1 MDEKVNDP
9 TLQTIWETLSKIDC
23 SEHTEDKGGLTYLSW
38 AWCWQLLVENF
49 AFAQYEFA
57 DNETHADG
65 SMTVHCTVIIGACRR
80 SMWLPV
86 MDHRNRA
93 LVNPDSRSIS
103 DSKMRCLT
111 KCIAMFGLGHYI
123 YAGEDLPFAPQEESG
138 DESLGEMIQRTG
150 SMVAAPPAAS
160 EDADRED
167 ADREDADEPPIP
179 QNEKDA
185 ESWVKVAVSFIDE
198 FCDSYDGLKAYWAAN
213 SESIAAV
220 EKYPGPYAALRNHFA
235 EARGKLQK
243 KESDE

>member
-1 MDEKVNDP
+1 MTDDIGDP
-9 TLQTIWETLSKIDC
+9 TLKTIWETLSKIDC

-49 AFAQYEFA
+49 PFAQYEFA

-103 DSKMRCLT
+103 DAKMRCLT

-123 YAGEDLPFAPQEESG
+123 YAGEDLPVSPQEENG
-138 DESLGEMIQRTG
+138 DETPRKG
-150 SMVAAPPAAS
+150 STQTKGKENTPPAAS
-160 EDADRED
+160 AEPEQEDED
-167 ADREDADEPPIP
+167 ELPVP
-179 QNEKDA
+179 QNEKEA
-185 ESWVKVAVSFIDE
+185 QTWVETAVSFIDE
-198 FCDSYDGLKAYWAAN
+198 FCDSYDGLKKYWKSNA
-213 SESIAAV
+213 ESITAV
-220 EKYPGPYAALRNHFA
+220 EQYPEQYETLKRHFT
-235 EARGKLQK
+235 EARTKL
-243 KESDE
+243 EEDE

>member
-1 MDEKVNDP
+1 MTDDIGDP
-9 TLQTIWETLSKIDC
+9 TLRTIWETLSKIDC

-49 AFAQYEFA
+49 PFAQYEFA

-123 YAGEDLPFAPQEESG
+123 YAGEDLPVSPQEENG
-138 DESLGEMIQRTG
+138 DETPRKESTQTKGKENT
-150 SMVAAPPAAS
+150 PPAAS
-160 EDADRED
+160 AEPEQGNGDFPFDPKNEEGGRNWARWLEENLFNELEPQSLEGLHSYWDANKSGVEWLGKEFPDIYEEVQG
-167 ADREDADEPPIP
+167 AFSQAL
-179 QNEKDA
+179 EKIEA
-185 ESWVKVAVSFIDE
+185 EGE
-198 FCDSYDGLKAYWAAN
+198 
-213 SESIAAV
+213 E
-220 EKYPGPYAALRNHFA
+220 E
-235 EARGKLQK
+235 
-243 KESDE
+243 

>member
-1 MDEKVNDP
+1 MTDDIGDP
-9 TLQTIWETLSKIDC
+9 TLKTIWETLSKIDC

-49 AFAQYEFA
+49 PFAQYEFA

-103 DSKMRCLT
+103 DAKMRCLT

-123 YAGEDLPFAPQEESG
+123 YAGEDLPVSPQEENG
-138 DESLGEMIQRTG
+138 DETPRKRSTEAKGKTNT
-150 SMVAAPPAAS
+150 PPAAS
-160 EDADRED
+160 TEPESEDED
-167 ADREDADEPPIP
+167 EQPIP
-179 QNEKDA
+179 ENEKEA
-185 ESWVKVAVSFIDE
+185 KIWVETAVTFIDT
-198 FCDSYDGLKAYWAAN
+198 FCESYDELKAYWTAN
-213 SESIAAV
+213 AESITAV
-220 EKYPGPYAALRNHFA
+220 EQYPEQYETLRNHFA
-235 EARGKLQK
+235 DARAKL
-243 KESDE
+243 EEDE

>member
-1 MDEKVNDP
+1 MTDDIGDP
-9 TLQTIWETLSKIDC
+9 TLQTIWKTLSKIDC

-49 AFAQYEFA
+49 PFAQYEFA
-57 DNETHADG
+57 DAETHADG

-103 DSKMRCLT
+103 DAKMRCLT

-123 YAGEDLPFAPQEESG
+123 YAGEDLPVSPQEEDG
-138 DESLGEMIQRTG
+138 DETPRERSTETKGEAKT
-150 SMVAAPPAAS
+150 PPAAS
-160 EDADRED
+160 AEPESEDED
-167 ADREDADEPPIP
+167 ELPLP
-179 QNEKDA
+179 QNEKEA
-185 ESWVKVAVSFIDE
+185 QIWVEQAVIFIE
-198 FCDSYDGLKAYWAAN
+198 KFCDSYDGLKKYWSAN

-220 EKYPGPYAALRNHFA
+220 EQYPKQYETLRNHFA
-235 EARGKLQK
+235 DARAKL
-243 KESDE
+243 EEDE

>member
-1 MDEKVNDP
+1 MTDDIGDP
-9 TLQTIWETLSKIDC
+9 TLQTIWKTLSKIDC

-123 YAGEDLPFAPQEESG
+123 YAGEDLPVSPQEEDG
-138 DESLGEMIQRTG
+138 DETPRKG
-150 SMVAAPPAAS
+150 STEAKGKTNTPPAAS
-160 EDADRED
+160 AEPEQEDE
-167 ADREDADEPPIP
+167 EEQSIP
-179 QNEKDA
+179 RNEEEAHK
-185 ESWVKVAVSFIDE
+185 WVQIATSFIDE
-198 FCDSYDGLKAYWAAN
+198 FCDDYDGLKAYWSAN
-213 SESIAAV
+213 AESITAV
-220 EKYPGPYAALRNHFA
+220 EKYPEEYQILRNHFA
-235 EARGKLQK
+235 DARAKL
-243 KESDE
+243 EEDD

>member
-1 MDEKVNDP
+1 MTDDIGDP
-9 TLQTIWETLSKIDC
+9 TLKTIWETLSKIDC

-49 AFAQYEFA
+49 PFAQYEFA

-65 SMTVHCTVIIGACRR
+65 SMTVHCTVIIGACRL

-123 YAGEDLPFAPQEESG
+123 YAGEDLPVSPQEENG
-138 DESLGEMIQRTG
+138 DETPRKG
-150 SMVAAPPAAS
+150 STQTKGKENTPPAAS
-160 EDADRED
+160 AEPERED
-167 ADREDADEPPIP
+167 EDEQPIP
-179 QNEKDA
+179 ENEKEA
-185 ESWVKVAVSFIDE
+185 KIGVETAVTFIDT
-198 FCDSYDGLKAYWAAN
+198 FCESYDELKAYWTAN
-213 SESIAAV
+213 AESITAV
-220 EKYPGPYAALRNHFA
+220 EQYPEQYETLRNHFA
-235 EARGKLQK
+235 DARAKL
-243 KESDE
+243 EEDE

>member
-1 MDEKVNDP
+1 
-9 TLQTIWETLSKIDC
+9 
-23 SEHTEDKGGLTYLSW
+23 
-38 AWCWQLLVENF
+38 
-49 AFAQYEFA
+49 
-57 DNETHADG
+57 
-65 SMTVHCTVIIGACRR
+65 
-80 SMWLPV
+80 
-86 MDHRNRA
+86 
-93 LVNPDSRSIS
+93 
-103 DSKMRCLT
+103 
-111 KCIAMFGLGHYI
+111 MFGLGHYI

-160 EDADRED
+160 ED

>member
-1 MDEKVNDP
+1 MTDDIGDP
-9 TLQTIWETLSKIDC
+9 TLKTIWETLSKIDC

-49 AFAQYEFA
+49 PFAQYEFA
-57 DNETHADG
+57 DAETHADG

-123 YAGEDLPFAPQEESG
+123 YAGEDLPVSPQEEDG
-138 DESLGEMIQRTG
+138 DETPRKG
-150 SMVAAPPAAS
+150 STEAKGKTNTPPAAS
-160 EDADRED
+160 AEPEQEDE
-167 ADREDADEPPIP
+167 EEQSIP
-179 QNEKDA
+179 RNEEEAHK
-185 ESWVKVAVSFIDE
+185 WVQIATSFIDE
-198 FCDSYDGLKAYWAAN
+198 FCDDYDGLKAYWSAN
-213 SESIAAV
+213 AESITAV
-220 EKYPGPYAALRNHFA
+220 EKYPEEYQILRNHFA
-235 EARGKLQK
+235 DARAKL
-243 KESDE
+243 EEDD